1 MTFENSGTRIRQEC
15 DSNFRAPTILTS
27 PNHPQG
33 YDRNSNCRYCV
44 KSQALGMSD
53 ISFQRSLLKL
63 YSLGNFV
70 SLEISN
76 LKLDARRN
84 CYPGKDYMIIE
95 NVDGTP
101 ISSPICTLI
110 RRNPIRAMAQNALCV
125 KLGLLK
131 VHFLFLVLTSL
142 LRYHKVLHYNRQ
154 LVLKIIS
161 NTF

>member
-44 KSQALGMSD
+44 KSQALGMSYL
-53 ISFQRSLLKL
+53 ILEIMLKL
-63 YSLGNFV
+63 YSVFFSGNFV

-131 VHFLFLVLTSL
+131 VHFLFLSVDVSLTLSL
-142 LRYHKVLHYNRQ
+142 PAKL
-154 LVLKIIS
+154 
-161 NTF
+161 